1 MGAPTRP
8 PTRPFLADAVDN
20 GLELPPVSWEGLAIG
35 LVVLALGWLL
45 SRFFRWATRAFLSWR
60 GRSPSASTMFGS
72 LAQWLVILLSVAA
85 ALTVVFPS
93 VKPVNALGGIGVLS
107 IAAGIAFQT
116 VLGNM
121 FAGIVI
127 LARDKFRVNDQ
138 IAVGDTAGT
147 VTGITL
153 TSTAVRTFDG
163 RLTLI
168 PNSIVHSEI
177 VTVQTGFERV
187 RSTVRIDID
196 DSADFDAAVRISEQ
210 AMAALPDVLPEP
222 APQAL
227 LQEIGSATVGMDL
240 RFWSGARQMETR
252 LAQHRVIQAV
262 LAALR
267 DAGVKTGSDVVV
279 VEGGPQLLDAMRH
292 DDPVPDPQ

>member
-1 MGAPTRP
+1 MPA
-8 PTRPFLADAVDN
+8 PTRPFLVDVVDD
-20 GLELPPVSWEGLAIG
+20 GLELPPVTWEGVAIG
-35 LVVLALGWLL
+35 LAVVAVGWIL
-45 SRFFRWATRAFLSWR
+45 SRFVRWATRHTLLWR
-60 GRSPSASTMFGS
+60 GRSPSASTMFAS
-72 LAQWLVILLSVAA
+72 LGQWLVLLLSVAA
-85 ALTVVFPS
+85 ALTVIFPS

-127 LARDKFRVNDQ
+127 LARDKFRVDDQ

-147 VTGITL
+147 VTSISL

-168 PNSIVHSEI
+168 PNSVVHSEI
-177 VTVQTGFERV
+177 VTVQTGFEQV
-187 RSTVRIDID
+187 RSTVRVDID
-196 DSADFDAAVRISEQ
+196 DSADFDTAVRVAEE
-210 AMAALPDVLPEP
+210 AMTALPDVLPEP

-252 LAQHRVIQAV
+252 VAQHRVIQAV

-267 DAGVKTGSDVVV
+267 EAGVKTGSDVLV
-279 VEGGPQLLDAMRH
+279 VEGGPQLLGAVRGDGH
-292 DDPVPDPQ
+292 EQ